1 MPVGPVVGSKHAA
14 ELAIQAAAVTVVVV
28 TVVVVTVVVVTV
40 VVVVAAPQT
49 PFTHA
54 SVPVKSQEPA

>member
-1 MPVGPVVGSKHAA
+1 LPVGPVAGSKHTA
-14 ELAIQAAAVTVVVV
+14 ELATQAAAV

-54 SVPVKSQEPA
+54 SVPVKAQEPA